1 MYFQQLESDIATI
14 SKSAKGRVLFFDADG
29 VCVLGLSE
37 TSQIQMQYSGGYI
50 YVIQDGGGTSVPN
63 QDGVSKTPIGF
74 NCSFYKFTVV
84 GLTDI
89 DGRPYTALTQPNY
102 DINTY
107 LTKVRDAY
115 EYLVGNIF
123 VGCCNTGTDSILWYA
138 DEASFPATGIV
149 ETLYVDMAT
158 PALFLWD
165 GSAYVAFGGG
175 GSGFVPY
182 TGATGDVDL
191 GTHGITSDFFQAD
204 LTPTNAL
211 QVGRMLWNDTD
222 GTMDL
227 RLKGNNVTLQIGQEL
242 VARVVNKTTPLI
254 DLLEANYQVV
264 LVTGATGQR
273 LSVRLAQGDN
283 DANSAGTLGIV
294 TETILKNQEGFI
306 TVSGQVKEI
315 NTTGSLQGET
325 WVDGQVLYL
334 SPTTAGAIT
343 NVKPTA
349 PQHSVIV
356 GYVEYAHAVHGKIF
370 VKVDNGYELDELH
383 NVLISSP
390 STGQTLLYDSVVGV
404 WSNEDVPNV
413 NLSLISVTST
423 NAREDDWSPT
433 GWAASVVKVI
443 DFTPNNTNN
452 IISLG
457 GLANPSA
464 GKIVTIVNSS
474 TNNVVI
480 IENEASTS
488 TAANRFKLAQKS
500 PYFLMP
506 EREITFLY
514 TGTRW
519 AQFNTHPNQGGFDFY
534 DDFENIN
541 PTTGSQATKMF
552 YGVTSGT
559 GSGLASGAETSTDWG
574 VMRLSAGTTITGF
587 LYASV
592 DYRRFGGS
600 TVFGV
605 NGLCPQLWVSKVK
618 IDTVP
623 TAAQDWN
630 FNAGLNA
637 STSTVAT
644 NGQTGLMWEMPT
656 FASGGVTPA
665 FWNIRITNVANSLT
679 ILTTTTVPITAAT
692 YIYLGIFIT
701 SSNSGDAIFF
711 YSTDGITYSFAY
723 RFTRVSGNY
732 GGLPFYRLAGSAGT
746 LNTRSAS
753 VDWCGES
760 FNLKR

>member
-1 MYFQQLESDIATI
+1 MVYNIEADLKSIEKTATGRILFINTNDVVVLSLKVTDQIEINMATNKLFAIVNGESMYT
-14 SKSAKGRVLFFDADG
+14 
-29 VCVLGLSE
+29 
-37 TSQIQMQYSGGYI
+37 
-50 YVIQDGGGTSVPN
+50 
-63 QDGVSKTPIGF
+63 
-74 NCSFYKFTVV
+74 FTVI
-84 GLTDI
+84 GLVDI
-89 DGRPYTALTQPNY
+89 DGKPYTALVKPNFDVNDY
-102 DINTY
+102 I
-107 LTKVRDAY
+107 LKVREVY
-115 EYLVGNIF
+115 EYLNSTLF
-123 VGCCNTGTDSILWYA
+123 VSCCTDLGTLSVRSYPDL
-138 DEASFPATGIV
+138 ASFPATGVADVIYIA
-149 ETLYVDMAT
+149 EDTNFLYR
-158 PALFLWD
+158 WD
-165 GSAYVAFGGG
+165 GAAYVQVG
-175 GSGFVPY
+175 GSSGGGFVPY

-211 QVGRMLWNDTD
+211 QVGRMRWNDAD
-222 GTMDL
+222 GTVDL

-273 LSVRLAQGDN
+273 LSVRLAQANN

-294 TETILKNQEGFI
+294 TETILGNQEGFI
-306 TVSGQVKEI
+306 TVLGQVKEI

-356 GYVEYAHAVHGKIF
+356 GYVEYAHAIHGKIF

-413 NLSLISVTST
+413 DLAVISATST
-423 NAREDDWSPT
+423 NAREDNWAPT
-433 GWAASVVKVI
+433 GWPGTTDVVKVI

-452 IISLG
+452 IISIG

-519 AQFNTHPNQGGFDFY
+519 SQFNTHPNQGGFDFY
-534 DDFENIN
+534 DDFENIT
-541 PTTGSQATKMF
+541 PTAGSQATKMF
-552 YGVTSGT
+552 FGVTSGT
-559 GSGLASGAETSTDWG
+559 GSGLASGAETNTDWG

>member
-1 MYFQQLESDIATI
+1 MVYNIEADLKSIEKTATGRILFINTNDVVVLSLKVTDQIEINMVTNKLFAIVNGESMY
-14 SKSAKGRVLFFDADG
+14 V
-29 VCVLGLSE
+29 
-37 TSQIQMQYSGGYI
+37 
-50 YVIQDGGGTSVPN
+50 
-63 QDGVSKTPIGF
+63 
-74 NCSFYKFTVV
+74 FTVI
-84 GLTDI
+84 GLIDI
-89 DGRPYTALTQPNY
+89 DGKPYTALPQPNFDVNDY
-102 DINTY
+102 I
-107 LTKVRDAY
+107 LKVREVY
-115 EYLVGNIF
+115 EYLNSTLF
-123 VGCCNTGTDSILWYA
+123 VSCCTDLGTLSVRSYPDL
-138 DEASFPATGIV
+138 ASFPATGVADVIYIA
-149 ETLYVDMAT
+149 EDTNYLYR
-158 PALFLWD
+158 WD
-165 GSAYVAFGGG
+165 GAAYVQVG
-175 GSGFVPY
+175 GSSGGGFVPY

-191 GTHGITSDFFQAD
+191 GTHGITSDFFQAN

-211 QVGRMLWNDTD
+211 QVGRMRWNDTD

-227 RLKGNNVTLQIGQEL
+227 RLKGNNVTLQIGQEQ

-254 DLLEANYQVV
+254 DLLEADYQVV
-264 LVTGATGQR
+264 LVAGATGQR

-390 STGQTLLYDSVVGV
+390 STGQTLLYDSVLGV

-413 NLSLISVTST
+413 DLAVISATST
-423 NAREDDWSPT
+423 NAREDNWAPT
-433 GWAASVVKVI
+433 GWPGAVDVVKVI

-452 IISLG
+452 IISIG

-474 TNNVVI
+474 TNNLVI
-480 IENEASTS
+480 IEHDASTS
-488 TAANRFKLAQKS
+488 TATNRFKLAQKS

-541 PTTGSQATKMF
+541 TTAGAQPTKMF
-552 YGVTSGT
+552 WAVVGAGST
-559 GSGLASGAETSTDWG
+559 GAGLASGAETSDVWG
-574 VMRLSAGTTITGF
+574 VMRLSAGTTATGF

-592 DYRRFGGS
+592 DYRRFGGN
-600 TVFGV
+600 TIFGV

-618 IDTVP
+618 IDTLP

-656 FASGGVTPA
+656 FASGGATPA
-665 FWNIRITNVANSLT
+665 FWNVRITNAANSLT
-679 ILTTTTVPITAAT
+679 ILTTTAAPITANT

-701 SSNSGDAIFF
+701 SSNNGDAIFF

-723 RFTRVSGNY
+723 RFTRVAGNY
-732 GGLPFYRLAGSAGT
+732 GGLPFYRLAGTVGT

>member
-1 MYFQQLESDIATI
+1 LDSDLVVPSQKAIKAYVDNQDALLVADVTAT
-14 SKSAKGRVLFFDADG
+14 SPL
-29 VCVLGLSE
+29 
-37 TSQIQMQYSGGYI
+37 TSSGGPNPDI
-50 YVIQDGGGTSVPN
+50 STSMSTDKLIGRGTAGT
-63 QDGVSKTPIGF
+63 GVMEEITLG
-74 NCSFYKFTVV
+74 T
-84 GLTDI
+84 GLDLAAT
-89 DGRPYTALTQPNY
+89 TLN
-102 DINTY
+102 
-107 LTKVRDAY
+107 
-115 EYLVGNIF
+115 VGNI
-123 VGCCNTGTDSILWYA
+123 
-138 DEASFPATGIV
+138 
-149 ETLYVDMAT
+149 
-158 PALFLWD
+158 
-165 GSAYVAFGGG
+165 
-175 GSGFVPY
+175 
-182 TGATGDVDL
+182 DL
-191 GTHGITSDFFQAD
+191 
-204 LTPTNAL
+204 
-211 QVGRMLWNDTD
+211 
-222 GTMDL
+222 
-227 RLKGNNVTLQIGQEL
+227 
-242 VARVVNKTTPLI
+242 
-254 DLLEANYQVV
+254 
-264 LVTGATGQR
+264 
-273 LSVRLAQGDN
+273 
-283 DANSAGTLGIV
+283 
-294 TETILKNQEGFI
+294 
-306 TVSGQVKEI
+306 
-315 NTTGSLQGET
+315 
-325 WVDGQVLYL
+325 
-334 SPTTAGAIT
+334 
-343 NVKPTA
+343 
-349 PQHSVIV
+349 
-356 GYVEYAHAVHGKIF
+356 AV
-370 VKVDNGYELDELH
+370 
-383 NVLISSP
+383 
-390 STGQTLLYDSVVGV
+390 
-404 WSNEDVPNV
+404 
-413 NLSLISVTST
+413 ISVTST
-423 NAREDDWSPT
+423 NSREDNWAPT
-433 GWAASVVKVI
+433 GWPGTTDVVKVI

-452 IISLG
+452 IISIG

-519 AQFNTHPNQGGFDFY
+519 TQFNTHPNQGGFDLY

-541 PTTGSQATKMF
+541 PTTGSQATKLF
-552 YGVTSGT
+552 YGVGSGT
-559 GSGLASGAETSTDWG
+559 GAGLASGAENTTDWG
-574 VMRLSAGTTITGF
+574 VMRLTAGTTITGF

-592 DYRRFGGS
+592 DYRRFGGN
-600 TVFGV
+600 TIFGL

-618 IDTVP
+618 IDTLP

-679 ILTTTTVPITAAT
+679 VLTATTVPITAAT
-692 YIYLGIFIT
+692 YIYLGVFIT

-723 RFTRVSGNY
+723 RFTKVSGNY

>member
-1 MYFQQLESDIATI
+1 MSQGFT
-14 SKSAKGRVLFFDADG
+14 KG
-29 VCVLGLSE
+29 
-37 TSQIQMQYSGGYI
+37 
-50 YVIQDGGGTSVPN
+50 
-63 QDGVSKTPIGF
+63 TPI
-74 NCSFYKFTVV
+74 
-84 GLTDI
+84 
-89 DGRPYTALTQPNY
+89 
-102 DINTY
+102 
-107 LTKVRDAY
+107 
-115 EYLVGNIF
+115 
-123 VGCCNTGTDSILWYA
+123 
-138 DEASFPATGIV
+138 
-149 ETLYVDMAT
+149 
-158 PALFLWD
+158 
-165 GSAYVAFGGG
+165 
-175 GSGFVPY
+175 
-182 TGATGDVDL
+182 
-191 GTHGITSDFFQAD
+191 
-204 LTPTNAL
+204 
-211 QVGRMLWNDTD
+211 DTD
-222 GTMDL
+222 GTLSLNSDIVVPSQAAV
-227 RLKGNNVTLQIGQEL
+227 VTYVASQIGTPVTN
-242 VARVVNKTTPLI
+242 VAATAPLTSSGGTTPVISTSMTTDKLI
-254 DLLEANYQVV
+254 
-264 LVTGATGQR
+264 GRG
-273 LSVRLAQGDN
+273 
-283 DANSAGTLGIV
+283 SAGTGVMEEITLG
-294 TETILKNQEGFI
+294 TGLDLAA
-306 TVSGQVKEI
+306 
-315 NTTGSLQGET
+315 TTL
-325 WVDGQVLYL
+325 
-334 SPTTAGAIT
+334 
-343 NVKPTA
+343 NVGN
-349 PQHSVIV
+349 IDL
-356 GYVEYAHAVHGKIF
+356 AV
-370 VKVDNGYELDELH
+370 
-383 NVLISSP
+383 
-390 STGQTLLYDSVVGV
+390 
-404 WSNEDVPNV
+404 
-413 NLSLISVTST
+413 ISVTST
-423 NAREDDWSPT
+423 NSREDNWAPT
-433 GWAASVVKVI
+433 GWPGTTDVVKVI

-452 IISLG
+452 IISIG

-519 AQFNTHPNQGGFDFY
+519 SQFNTHPNQGGFDFY
-534 DDFENIN
+534 DDFENIT
-541 PTTGSQATKMF
+541 PTAGSQATKMF
-552 YGVTSGT
+552 FGVTSGT
-559 GSGLASGAETSTDWG
+559 GSGLASGAETNTDWG
-574 VMRLSAGTTITGF
+574 VMRLTAGTTATGF

>member
-63 QDGVSKTPIGF
+63 QSGASNTPMGF
-74 NCSFYKFTVV
+74 NSSFYKFTVI

-89 DGRPYTALTQPNY
+89 DGKPYTALTQPDY
-102 DINTY
+102 DMNTY

-123 VGCCNTGTDSILWYA
+123 VGCCNTSTDSILWYA

-165 GSAYVAFGGG
+165 GAAYVQIGGGG
-175 GSGFVPY
+175 GSFVPY

-211 QVGRMLWNDTD
+211 QVGRMRWNDTD

-227 RLKGNNVTLQIGQEL
+227 RLKGNNVTLQIGQEQ

-273 LSVRLAQGDN
+273 LSVRLAQGNN

-294 TETILKNQEGFI
+294 TETILGNQEGFI
-306 TVSGQVKEI
+306 TVLGQVKEI

-356 GYVEYAHAVHGKIF
+356 GYVEYAHAIHGKIF

-423 NAREDDWSPT
+423 NAREDNWSPT
-433 GWAASVVKVI
+433 GWSASTIKVI

-452 IISLG
+452 IISIG

-474 TNNVVI
+474 TNNLVI
-480 IENEASTS
+480 IENEATTS

-534 DDFENIN
+534 DDFENLN
-541 PTTGSQATKMF
+541 PTAGSQATKMF
-552 YGVTSGT
+552 YGVVGAGSTGAGLLSSGD
-559 GSGLASGAETSTDWG
+559 TSTAWG
-574 VMRLSAGTTITGF
+574 VMLLTAGTTATGF

-592 DYRRFGGS
+592 DYRRTGAS
-600 TVFGV
+600 SIFGV
-605 NGLCPQLWVSKVK
+605 NGLCPQLWVTKTK
-618 IDTVP
+618 IVTLP
-623 TAAQDWN
+623 TAAQDFN
-630 FNAGLNA
+630 FNAGLNCA
-637 STSTVAT
+637 SSLVSG
-644 NGQTGLMWEMPT
+644 GQFGLMWEMPT

-665 FWNIRITNVANSLT
+665 FWNIRITNSVGALT
-679 ILTTTTVPITAAT
+679 ILTTTSVPITANT
-692 YIYLGIFIT
+692 YIYLGIFST
-701 SSNSGDAIFF
+701 STNGDAIFF

-723 RFTRVSGNY
+723 RFTRVTGNY
-732 GGLPFYRLAGSAGT
+732 GGLPFYRLAGTVGT
-746 LNTRSAS
+746 SNFRTAS

-760 FNLKR
+760 FNLIR